1 MSLLKLCALVFFTI
15 ISQISTYPFNPR
27 PFDQFLSTR
36 QPYQYASNDLLV
48 DLGYE
53 QYQGVHDEGTGLN
66 TWKGV
71 RYAAAPIGALRWQ
84 APQAPLIN
92 RGEVLRADALPPRC
106 PQSPAAPTGPDFDF
120 TGNEDCLFLS
130 VYAPPNKT
138 NLPVLVWIHGGGYGL
153 GQGDQDMSSIINT
166 NDNSFIGVTIQYR
179 LGAFGFLSSD
189 EVYRYGTTNAGIKDQ
204 TFALQWVQSYIGLF
218 GGDPSAVT
226 ISGESSGAGA
236 VMLQVLAFGG
246 NLGTSLFRQGI
257 ASSPYLP
264 QQWNYGDYV
273 PSRSYYAFAQAVGCF
288 PGYDNPSASIFQC
301 LVSKDTNTLQN
312 ASAFVSGS
320 GRYETWGFLPVTDG
334 SYIQQLPSQQLL
346 KKQVNGENILVGNNA
361 NDGVRFAARN
371 IVTEADFIGFLRD
384 SFPLFTDG
392 DIEKV
397 LFYYPSTSASVDPS
411 IPKFATSGDD
421 GATALNESTYDTG
434 QQQRANNVFAETTF
448 VCPSYWLTEAFS
460 NRGRTGYKY
469 QYSVIGAQHGLDVS
483 GIFGPPTPNQSPD
496 FTRAFM
502 SIWGNFV
509 TTGNPSISAAIAA
522 GSKTPSND
530 DSTTSAATN
539 FPPFSVARPYQLN
552 LNETG
557 GTPYS
562 APGFVPTA
570 PNITQFEEPGLKNSF
585 RLVNAYTWEG
595 GRGTR
600 CDFWRS
606 VAKIVPE

>member
-1 MSLLKLCALVFFTI
+1 MSLLKLCALVFFTLV
-15 ISQISTYPFNPR
+15 SQIATNQFNPR

-36 QPYQYASNDLLV
+36 QLAQNASYDLLI

-53 QYQGVHDEGTGLN
+53 RYRGVHNDSTGLN
-66 TWKGV
+66 TWKGI
-71 RYAAAPIGALRWQ
+71 RYAAAPVGALRWQ
-84 APQAPLIN
+84 APQAPHIN
-92 RGEVLRADALPPRC
+92 RGKVLRGDTLPPRC
-106 PQSPAAPTGPDFDF
+106 PQSPAAPTGPGFDF

-130 VYAPPNKT
+130 IYAPPNKT
-138 NLPVLVWIHGGGYGL
+138 NLPVLVWIRGYGL
-153 GQGDQDMSSIINT
+153 GAGDQDMSAIINT
-166 NDNSFIGVTIQYR
+166 NNNNFIGVAIQYR

-189 EVYRYGTTNAGIKDQ
+189 EVYRYGITNAGLRDQ

-218 GGDPSAVT
+218 GGNASAVT

-246 NLGTSLFRQGI
+246 NLGTSLFHQGI
-257 ASSPYLP
+257 AASPYLP
-264 QQWNYGDYV
+264 QQWNYGDFV
-273 PSRSYYAFAQAVGCF
+273 PSQSYYSFAEAVGCF
-288 PGYDNPSASIFQC
+288 PAHSNASASIFQC
-301 LVSKDTNTLQN
+301 LVGKDTNTLQN
-312 ASAFVSGS
+312 ASALVSGS

-361 NDGVRFAARN
+361 NEGIRFAARN
-371 IVTEADFIGFLRD
+371 TVTEADFIQYLRD
-384 SFPLFTDG
+384 IFPLFTDA

-397 LFYYPSTSASVDPS
+397 LLYYPSTNAS
-411 IPKFATSGDD
+411 
-421 GATALNESTYDTG
+421 
-434 QQQRANNVFAETTF
+434 NVFGETTF

-460 NRGRTGYKY
+460 NRGRSGYKY
-469 QYSVIGAQHGLDVS
+469 QYSVIGAQHSLDVTAY
-483 GIFGPPTPNQSPD
+483 FGPPTPNQGPD

-502 SIWGNFV
+502 NPPAIWGNFV

-522 GSKTPSND
+522 GSNATSND
-530 DSTTSAATN
+530 PATVAATN
-539 FPPFSVARPYQLN
+539 FPPFSVAQPYQLD

-570 PNITQFEEPGLKNSF
+570 ANITQFEEPGLRNSF

-606 VAKIVPE
+606 VASIVPE